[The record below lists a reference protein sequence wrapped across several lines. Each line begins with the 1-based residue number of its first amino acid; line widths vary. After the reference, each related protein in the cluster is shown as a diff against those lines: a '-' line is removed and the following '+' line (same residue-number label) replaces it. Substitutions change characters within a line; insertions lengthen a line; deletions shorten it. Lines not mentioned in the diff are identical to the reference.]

1 MKQVLSI
8 SLFVAFTILFFG
20 NTQQIFAQKAA
31 APKIGT
37 SGIELG
43 NEVGQDLGDFE
54 AYGSDS
60 TILKLSQLRGKLVL
74 VVLWNSL
81 CGHCVTENSKFIK
94 TYEKYHNTKFN
105 NGNGF
110 DVYAIGL
117 DKERAT
123 WVDAIVKQN
132 YPWSNN
138 VYVLDSWKD
147 AEVRFFGVKNL
158 PGTFLIDGN
167 GIVLT
172 KIFTAEELEIT
183 LEKYVE
189 K

>member
-8 SLFVAFTILFFG
+8 SLFVALAMFIFG
-20 NTQQIFAQKAA
+20 TQQRVSAQSAV
-31 APKIGT
+31 PN
-37 SGIELG
+37 GIEVG

-54 AYGSDS
+54 AYSPDS
-60 TILKLSQLRGKLVL
+60 TLLKLSQLRGKMVL

-81 CGHCVTENSKFIK
+81 CGHCVTENGKFIQ
-94 TYEKYHNTKFN
+94 TYEKYHDKKFKK
-105 NGNGF
+105 GNGF
-110 DVYAIGL
+110 DVYCIGL

-123 WVDAIVKQN
+123 WVDAIGKLK
-132 YPWSNN
+132 YPWADN

-147 AEVRFFGVKNL
+147 KDVRFFGVKNL

-167 GIVLT
+167 GIVLS
-172 KIFTAEELEIT
+172 KSFTAEELETT
-183 LEKYVE
+183 LEKYLA

>member
-1 MKQVLSI
+1 MKHLFSI
-8 SLFVAFTILFFG
+8 SLFVAFTILFLS
-20 NTQQIFAQKAA
+20 NTQQVSAQKPV
-31 APKIGT
+31 APKIGP

-54 AYGSDS
+54 SFSPDS
-60 TILKLSQLRGKLVL
+60 TLLKLSQLRGKMVL

-81 CGHCVTENSKFIK
+81 CGHCVTENIKFIK
-94 TYEKYHNTKFN
+94 TYEKYLNTKFK

-110 DVYAIGL
+110 DVYCIGL

-123 WVDAIVKQN
+123 WVEAIDKLGF
-132 YPWSNN
+132 PWTNN

-147 AEVRFFGVKNL
+147 ADIRFFGVKNL

-167 GIVLT
+167 GIVLS
-172 KIFTAEELEIT
+172 KLFTAEELETT
-183 LEKYVE
+183 LEKYIE
-189 K
+189 N

>member
-8 SLFVAFTILFFG
+8 SLFVALTLFFFG
-20 NTQQIFAQKAA
+20 AGQQVVAQSA
-31 APKIGT
+31 GS
-37 SGIELG
+37 SGIEIG

-54 AYGSDS
+54 AYSPDS
-60 TILKLSQLRGKLVL
+60 TMLKLSQLRGKMVL

-81 CGHCVTENSKFIK
+81 CGHCVTENAKFIK
-94 TYEKYHNTKFN
+94 TYEKYHTTKFKK
-105 NGNGF
+105 GNGF

-123 WVDAIVKQN
+123 WVDALDKQK
-132 YPWSNN
+132 YPWSSN

-147 AEVRFFGVKNL
+147 ADVRFFGVKNL
-158 PGTFLIDGN
+158 PGTFLIDAN
-167 GIVLT
+167 GIILL
-172 KIFTAEELEIT
+172 KNFTAEELETT
-183 LEKYVE
+183 LDKYLV